1 MTKKNDHHS
10 PFASLADLAQSL
22 KAEEDGREKARLAA
36 RKAVRQKRP
45 ARTSESD
52 DGFAGVEA
60 ELMQLAKARGQEAGK
75 VSGNEAHA
83 GQSDRGGADVTS
95 VDTPSR
101 EKELISK
108 KRATIGKDLP
118 KPGLEA
124 LGPDDLL
131 AAFEA
136 AGKKPDMSVAVSP
149 ARVPAAPLARGGRA
163 GSHVSEAAPGWA
175 DELESAFGGEGVQ
188 KPAVGKVYAILGPT
202 NTGKTHMAIER
213 MVSHSSG
220 LIGLPLRLLAR
231 EVYGKLVDKVG
242 RNKVAL
248 HTGEE
253 RIVPDGAR
261 YHVCTVEAMPAR
273 ADVAFVAIDEV
284 QLAADFDRGHVFT
297 DRLLHL
303 RGREETLLLGADTMK
318 PLVELLLPQATVTSR
333 PRMSQLSYAGSKKL
347 SRLPRRSAVV
357 TFSVNDVYAIAELVR
372 RQKGGAAVVMGG
384 LSPRTR
390 NAQVELFQN
399 GDVDH
404 LIATDAIGM
413 GLNLDLD
420 HVAFAAEKKFDGFQH
435 RRLTAP
441 ELAQIAGRAGRYTRD
456 GTFGVTGRVAPFEDE
471 LVEQLECHIFQ
482 PLKMLQWR
490 NRQLDFSSYGD
501 LIASLEMAPNKAGLT
516 KALPASDV
524 QALELLFKDRD
535 IQSRAYN
542 PQQLKLL
549 WDVCQVPDYRKI
561 APANHSE
568 LIGILFRQLDERGT
582 LSRDWLSAQI
592 DYADRIDGDIDTLA
606 NRIAHIRTWT
616 FIANKKGWLDD
627 PLLWQEKTRAVED
640 RLSDA
645 LHERLTKR
653 FVDRRTSVL
662 MKRLREKTMLEAEI
676 TPAGDVMVEGQHVG
690 QLQGFRFAPDMSA
703 EGNDAKAIHAAAQ
716 KVLSVEFENR
726 SEKIAGAAND
736 QFLLSGDGLL
746 RWQGAPVA
754 RLMAGDSVLKPRLT
768 VLADEGLS
776 GVALENVQSRINL
789 WLSNHINL
797 LLQPL
802 VDLSAAEG
810 LEGIAK
816 GLAFQ
821 LVENLGILDR
831 RAVAEDVRSLDQ
843 DARASLR
850 KFGVRFG
857 AYHIYIPVLLK
868 PAPSTLLVMMWALH
882 NGGLE
887 QEGIVEVP
895 SLSASGR
902 TSIPVDESVSPQLYK
917 RVGFG
922 VYGKRAVR
930 IDILERLADLIRP
943 LLSWRPTD
951 EASEPPEGVMDRGF
965 TVTVAMTSL
974 LGCAGEDF
982 STILKS
988 LGYRVERRKVES
1000 QPVDEAGVGA
1010 SAEVPAADKEDG
1022 TPSEAIADTVS
1033 DAASET
1039 EPAEVTDSVAGG
1051 ASDAVSPQVVVPE
1064 ADSDEVAA
1072 SDVDAGEQAEEEKWI
1087 EIWRPGGR
1095 SDRRGQKPAGR
1106 HKTGGGQ
1113 KEARGKGGKRGGP
1126 RGDGGYKGGDHAR
1139 GGDKGRGK
1147 PRDQGSR
1154 KPQKEADPD
1163 SPFAALAALKANLDK
1178 GK

>member
-1 MTKKNDHHS
+1 MTKNKETDS
-10 PFASLADLAQSL
+10 PFASLADLADVL
-22 KAEEDGREKARLAA
+22 KSDAEGRAAEERL
-36 RKAVRQKRP
+36 KKVPPQEP
-45 ARTSESD
+45 PDTE
-52 DGFAGVEA
+52 DGFAGIEA
-60 ELMQLAKARGQEAGK
+60 ELLE
-75 VSGNEAHA
+75 H
-83 GQSDRGGADVTS
+83 DRQKRSEQGGRSRAPAASIDDLS
-95 VDTPSR
+95 VKPTPNVR
-101 EKELISK
+101 
-108 KRATIGKDLP
+108 DDDQQP
-118 KPGLEA
+118 M
-124 LGPDDLL
+124 PDD
-131 AAFEA
+131 
-136 AGKKPDMSVAVSP
+136 P
-149 ARVPAAPLARGGRA
+149 VPKRRTL
-163 GSHVSEAAPGWA
+163 VQVAPGWA
-175 DELESAFGGEGVQ
+175 DNFAAGDGSNPGAGQLS
-188 KPAVGKVYAILGPT
+188 AILGPT

-220 LIGLPLRLLAR
+220 IIGLPLRLLAR
-231 EVYGKLVDKVG
+231 EVYTKLVAKVG
-242 RNKVAL
+242 KALVAL

-253 RIVPDGAR
+253 RIEPATAR
-261 YHVCTVEAMPAR
+261 YHVCTVEAMPAS

-297 DRLLHL
+297 DRMLHL
-303 RGREETLLLGADTMK
+303 RGREETMLLGAATMK
-318 PLVELLLPQATVTSR
+318 PLVEQLLPKALITSR
-333 PRMSQLSYAGSKKL
+333 PRMSQLSYIGQKKL

-357 TFSVNDVYAIAELVR
+357 TFSVNDVYALAELVR
-372 RQKGGAAVVMGG
+372 RQKGGAAVVMGN

-441 ELAQIAGRAGRYTRD
+441 ELAQIAGRAGRHTRD

-471 LVEQLECHIFQ
+471 LVEQLECHVFQ
-482 PLKMLQWR
+482 PVKMLQWR
-490 NRQLDFSSYGD
+490 SRMLDFSSYGD
-501 LIASLEMAPNKAGLT
+501 LIASLEEPPSQPGLT
-516 KALPASDV
+516 KSLPASDL
-524 QALELLFKDRD
+524 QSLELLYKDRE
-535 IQSRAYN
+535 IKRRVSQ
-542 PQQLKLL
+542 PGQLKLL

-561 APANHSE
+561 APTNHAE
-568 LIGILFRQLDERGT
+568 LVGALFQQLDDRGT

-592 DYADRIDGDIDTLA
+592 AYADRIDGDIDTLA

-616 FIANKKGWLDD
+616 FVANKKGWLDD

-662 MKRLREKTMLEAEI
+662 MKRLREKAMLEAEI

-690 QLQGFRFAPDMSA
+690 QLQGFRFAPDVSA

-746 RWQGAPVA
+746 RWQGAPIAKLVA
-754 RLMAGDSVLKPRLT
+754 GEVVLKPRLM

-776 GVALENVQSRINL
+776 GVALENVQFRINL
-789 WLSNHINL
+789 WLTNHINL

-802 VDLSAAEG
+802 VDLSGTEE
-810 LEGIAK
+810 LEGISK

-831 RAVAEDVRSLDQ
+831 RTVADDVRSLDQ
-843 DARASLR
+843 EARASLR

-857 AYHIYIPVLLK
+857 AYHIYIPALLK

-887 QEGIVEVP
+887 QDGVVDVP
-895 SLSASGR
+895 ALSASGR
-902 TSIPVDESVSPQLYK
+902 TSIPITEGISPQLYK
-917 RVGFG
+917 TVGFG

-943 LLSWRPTD
+943 LLSWRPTED
-951 EASEPPEGVMDRGF
+951 APEPPEGVMDRGF

-988 LGYRVERRKVES
+988 LGYRVERRKIE
-1000 QPVDEAGVGA
+1000 
-1010 SAEVPAADKEDG
+1010 
-1022 TPSEAIADTVS
+1022 TPE
-1033 DAASET
+1033 ASET
-1039 EPAEVTDSVAGG
+1039 ADSGEIASGQQTGSSESGDGTEAVQSDAEVETG
-1051 ASDAVSPQVVVPE
+1051 AVSPQKDEHSQVETSE
-1064 ADSDEVAA
+1064 ADPDPSKAKDDTGTIEVA
-1072 SDVDAGEQAEEEKWI
+1072 DAAEAAEEEEKWL

-1095 SDRRGQKPAGR
+1095 GDRRPNRSGAKKP
-1106 HKTGGGQ
+1106 GGF
-1113 KEARGKGGKRGGP
+1113 KDARSNKGGKRSQRSEGVP
-1126 RGDGGYKGGDHAR
+1126 KGGDRSR
-1139 GGDKGRGK
+1139 GGEKGRGK
-1147 PRDQGSR
+1147 PRDQAPR
-1154 KPQKEADPD
+1154 KPEKVADPD

>member
-1 MTKKNDHHS
+1 MTKKPDIDS
-10 PFASLADLAQSL
+10 PFASLADLGKSL
-22 KAEEDGREKARLAA
+22 KADAQEKERKEQDARRAA
-36 RKAVRQKRP
+36 RKAAAAAGK
-45 ARTSESD
+45 D
-52 DGFAGVEA
+52 NGFAGIEA
-60 ELMQLAKARGQEAGK
+60 ELMQLAEARGTVGTSKKATPRLKQAPRQTDPGSPSLAGAAKVPVGK
-75 VSGNEAHA
+75 VLGPAP
-83 GQSDRGGADVTS
+83 
-95 VDTPSR
+95 TP
-101 EKELISK
+101 
-108 KRATIGKDLP
+108 P
-118 KPGLEA
+118 KPSSLKTA
-124 LGPDDLL
+124 LPLV
-131 AAFEA
+131 ARETAR
-136 AGKKPDMSVAVSP
+136 SVVKSSP
-149 ARVPAAPLARGGRA
+149 HLV
-163 GSHVSEAAPGWA
+163 EDAPGWA
-175 DELESAFGGEGVQ
+175 DEFARLPRNPSGMGQV
-188 KPAVGKVYAILGPT
+188 KAILGPT

-213 MVSHSSG
+213 MVAHSSG
-220 LIGLPLRLLAR
+220 IIGLPLRLLAR
-231 EVYGKLVDKVG
+231 EVYGKVVAKVG
-242 RNKVAL
+242 KEHVAL

-261 YHVCTVEAMPAR
+261 YHVCTVEAMPAH

-284 QLAADFDRGHVFT
+284 QLAADFERGHVFT
-297 DRLLHL
+297 DRMLHL
-303 RGREETLLLGADTMK
+303 RGREETLLLGAATMA
-318 PLVELLLPQATVTSR
+318 PLIEQILPGVSVTSR
-333 PRMSQLSYAGSKKL
+333 PRMSQLTYEGQKKL

-441 ELAQIAGRAGRYTRD
+441 ELAQIAGRAGRHTRD

-471 LVEQLECHIFQ
+471 LVEQLECHVFQ
-482 PLKMLQWR
+482 PVKMMQWR
-490 NRQLDFSSYGD
+490 NRLLDFNSYRD
-501 LIASLEMAPNKAGLT
+501 LIASLEVPPERAGLT
-516 KALPASDV
+516 KALPASDL
-524 QALELLFKDRD
+524 QALELLFRDRQ
-535 IQSRAYN
+535 IQRRASS
-542 PQQLKLL
+542 PDRLKLL

-561 APANHSE
+561 APANHAE
-568 LIGILFRQLDERGT
+568 LIGILFQQLDDWGI

-592 DYADRIDGDIDTLA
+592 AYADRIDGDIDTLA

-653 FVDRRTSVL
+653 FIDRRTSVL
-662 MKRLREKTMLEAEI
+662 MKRLREKAMLEAEI
-676 TPAGDVMVEGQHVG
+676 TATGDVLVEGQHVG
-690 QLQGFRFAPDMSA
+690 QLQGFRFAPDVSA
-703 EGNDAKAIHAAAQ
+703 EGADAKAIHAAAQ
-716 KVLSVEFENR
+716 KVLSVEFESR

-746 RWQGAPVA
+746 RWQGAPIAKLVA
-754 RLMAGDSVLKPRLT
+754 GDVVLRPRLM

-776 GVALENVQSRINL
+776 GQALENVQSRINL
-789 WLSNHINL
+789 WLNNHVNL

-802 VDLSAAEG
+802 VELSDTGE
-810 LEGIAK
+810 LDGIAK

-831 RAVAEDVRSLDQ
+831 RTVADDVRALDQ

-857 AYHIYIPVLLK
+857 AYHIYIPALLK
-868 PAPSTLLVMMWALH
+868 PAPSTLLVMLWALH
-882 NGGLE
+882 NGGLD
-887 QEGIVEVP
+887 QKGVVEVP
-895 SLSASGR
+895 ALSASGR
-902 TSIPVDESVSPQLYK
+902 TSIPVDEEISPQLYK
-917 RVGFG
+917 TVGFG

-951 EASEPPEGVMDRGF
+951 ETSEPPEGVMDRGF

-982 STILKS
+982 SAILKA
-988 LGYRVERRKVES
+988 LGYRVERRKVDPKPEEPAS
-1000 QPVDEAGVGA
+1000 PEAASSEAAAASEDA
-1010 SAEVPAADKEDG
+1010 SAEASESAATDEPAA
-1022 TPSEAIADTVS
+1022 PVEAEAPAAEVADAP
-1033 DAASET
+1033 DAAAEASAPESVSE
-1039 EPAEVTDSVAGG
+1039 
-1051 ASDAVSPQVVVPE
+1051 E
-1064 ADSDEVAA
+1064 AQSEE
-1072 SDVDAGEQAEEEKWI
+1072 AGEPEEEWI

-1095 SDRRGQKPAGR
+1095 GDRKSNHRS
-1106 HKTGGGQ
+1106 GGPRNNKANGPR
-1113 KEARGKGGKRGGP
+1113 EARSFKGGKRGQGQDA
-1126 RGDGGYKGGDHAR
+1126 RGGEGGFKGGDR
-1139 GGDKGRGK
+1139 SRSGDKKRGK
-1147 PRDQGSR
+1147 PHTSAPR
-1154 KPQKEADPD
+1154 KPEKVADPD
-1163 SPFAALAALKANLDK
+1163 SPFAALAALKENLDK

>member
-1 MTKKNDHHS
+1 MTKKPVPDS
-10 PFASLADLAQSL
+10 PFASLAGLSDSL
-22 KAEEDGREKARLAA
+22 KVEAEKKSQAEQAA
-36 RKAVRQKRP
+36 RKASIK
-45 ARTSESD
+45 ARKEASG
-52 DGFAGVEA
+52 GFAGIEA
-60 ELMQLAKARGQEAGK
+60 ELMRHAKAEARPSAKAVTGTHK
-75 VSGNEAHA
+75 LQKAPESSLPEPSLEEQFLDRLSQKGYSDSQR
-83 GQSDRGGADVTS
+83 QSSDV
-95 VDTPSR
+95 
-101 EKELISK
+101 
-108 KRATIGKDLP
+108 
-118 KPGLEA
+118 
-124 LGPDDLL
+124 
-131 AAFEA
+131 A
-136 AGKKPDMSVAVSP
+136 AGEID
-149 ARVPAAPLARGGRA
+149 ARAAKTQYGRTA
-163 GSHVSEAAPGWA
+163 SKLSEAAPGWA
-175 DELESAFGGEGVQ
+175 DDFGVTPGS
-188 KPAVGKVYAILGPT
+188 KPVIGRVNALLGPT

-213 MVSHSSG
+213 MVRHSSG
-220 LIGLPLRLLAR
+220 IIGLPLRLLAR
-231 EVYGKLVDKVG
+231 EVYGKLVEKVG
-242 RNKVAL
+242 KDLVAL

-253 RIVPDGAR
+253 RIVPASAR
-261 YHVCTVEAMPAR
+261 YHVCTVEAMPAK

-284 QLAADFDRGHVFT
+284 QLAADFERGHVFT

-303 RGREETLLLGADTMK
+303 RGREETLFLGAATMQ
-318 PLVELLLPQATVTSR
+318 PMIEQLLPNATITSR
-333 PRMSQLSYAGSKKL
+333 VRMSQLTYAGSKKL

-357 TFSVNDVYAIAELVR
+357 TFSANDVYAIAELVR
-372 RQKGGAAVVMGG
+372 RQKGGAAVVMGS

-390 NAQVELFQN
+390 NAQVEMFQN

-435 RRLTAP
+435 RRLTAA

-456 GTFGVTGRVAPFEDE
+456 GTFGVTGRVSPFEDE
-471 LVEQLECHIFQ
+471 LVEQLECHVFQ
-482 PLKMLQWR
+482 PIKMLQWR
-490 NRQLDFSSYGD
+490 SRLLDFSSYSD
-501 LIASLEMAPNKAGLT
+501 LIATLEVPPDRAGLT
-516 KALPASDV
+516 KSLPASDL
-524 QALELLFKDRD
+524 QALELLFKDKD
-535 IQSRAYN
+535 IQRRAN
-542 PQQLKLL
+542 SPERLKLL
-549 WDVCQVPDYRKI
+549 WEVCQVPDYRKI
-561 APANHSE
+561 APANHAD
-568 LIGILFRQLDERGT
+568 LIGIIFQQLDDWGV

-592 DYADRIDGDIDTLA
+592 GYADRIDGDIDTLA

-627 PLLWQEKTRAVED
+627 PVLWQEKTRAVED

-662 MKRLREKTMLEAEI
+662 MKRLREKAMLEAEI
-676 TPAGDVMVEGQHVG
+676 TATGDVLVEGQLVG
-690 QLQGFRFAPDMSA
+690 QLQGFRFAPDVSA

-746 RWQGAPVA
+746 RWLGAPIAKLV
-754 RLMAGDSVLKPRLT
+754 AGDSVLKPRLM

-776 GVALENVQSRINL
+776 GQALEYVQSRINL
-789 WLSNHINL
+789 WLNNHVNL

-802 VDLSAAEG
+802 VDLAESEE
-810 LEGIAK
+810 LEGVAK

-831 RAVAEDVRSLDQ
+831 RSVSEDVRSLDQ

-868 PAPSTLLVMMWALH
+868 PAPSSMLVMMWALH
-882 NGGLE
+882 NGGLD
-887 QEGIVEVP
+887 QDGIVEVP

-902 TSIPVDESVSPQLYK
+902 TSIPVNEGISPSLYK
-917 RVGFG
+917 TVGFG

-943 LLSWRPTD
+943 LLSWRATEESP
-951 EASEPPEGVMDRGF
+951 EPPEGVMERGF

-988 LGYRVERRKVES
+988 LGYRVERRKI
-1000 QPVDEAGVGA
+1000 EA
-1010 SAEVPAADKEDG
+1010 EPAAKSEDSG
-1022 TPSEAIADTVS
+1022 ETAAVETP
-1033 DAASET
+1033 
-1039 EPAEVTDSVAGG
+1039 
-1051 ASDAVSPQVVVPE
+1051 ASDATDAANASDQSEAVVVDATSPQE
-1064 ADSDEVAA
+1064 DAKAGEG
-1072 SDVDAGEQAEEEKWI
+1072 VDADPTAAVVEEEKWL

-1095 SDRRGQKPAGR
+1095 GDRKPNRSGAR
-1106 HKTGGGQ
+1106 NKPTPKEPKANTGSRQ
-1113 KEARGKGGKRGGP
+1113 AQRLE
-1126 RGDGGYKGGDHAR
+1126 GGYKGSNRSGNGNE
-1139 GGDKGRGK
+1139 GGNKNANRQRNGEKGRGK
-1147 PRDQGSR
+1147 PREQAPR
-1154 KPQKEADPD
+1154 KPQKVADPD
-1163 SPFAALAALKANLDK
+1163 SPFAALAALKASLDK

>member
-1 MTKKNDHHS
+1 MTKKKHTDS
-10 PFASLADLAQSL
+10 PFASLAGLADSL
-22 KAEEDGREKARLAA
+22 KGEAEAKARAEAEDRLRVKRAETIAA
-36 RKAVRQKRP
+36 GRP
-45 ARTSESD
+45 DA
-52 DGFAGVEA
+52 FAGIEA
-60 ELMQLAKARGQEAGK
+60 ELMRRAQDQGLPDERASRPKTDQPFAGAHLKDKPSADEPSMEAQMAALL
-75 VSGNEAHA
+75 SA
-83 GQSDRGGADVTS
+83 SDPVVEDRQ
-95 VDTPSR
+95 
-101 EKELISK
+101 
-108 KRATIGKDLP
+108 
-118 KPGLEA
+118 
-124 LGPDDLL
+124 
-131 AAFEA
+131 
-136 AGKKPDMSVAVSP
+136 
-149 ARVPAAPLARGGRA
+149 AAPRTKPKAKFKSKAAPKAKRSADQGARAHIHRL
-163 GSHVSEAAPGWA
+163 SEQAPGWA
-175 DELESAFGGEGVQ
+175 DNVGFERRGN
-188 KPAVGKVYAILGPT
+188 PALGHVHAILGPT

-213 MVSHSSG
+213 MVAHSSG
-220 LIGLPLRLLAR
+220 IIGLPLRLLAR
-231 EVYGKLVDKVG
+231 EVYGKLVAKVG
-242 RNKVAL
+242 PEAVAL

-253 RIVPDGAR
+253 RIVPQGAR
-261 YHVCTVEAMPAR
+261 YHVCTVEAMPAH

-284 QLAADFDRGHVFT
+284 QLASDFERGHVFT

-303 RGREETLLLGADTMK
+303 RGREETLLLGAATMQ
-318 PLVELLLPQATVTSR
+318 PMVEQLLPGATITSR
-333 PRMSQLSYAGSKKL
+333 PRMSQLTYEGQKKL

-372 RQKGGAAVVMGG
+372 RQKGGAAVVMGS

-413 GLNLDLD
+413 GLNLDVD

-435 RRLTAP
+435 RRLTAA
-441 ELAQIAGRAGRYTRD
+441 ELAQIAGRAGRHTRD
-456 GTFGVTGRVAPFEDE
+456 GTFGVTGRVSPFEDE
-471 LVEQLECHIFQ
+471 LVEQLECHVFQ
-482 PLKMLQWR
+482 PVKMLQWR
-490 NRQLDFSSYGD
+490 NRMLDFSSYGD
-501 LIASLEMAPNKAGLT
+501 LIASLEVAPSQPGLT

-524 QALELLFKDRD
+524 QALELLYKDRD
-535 IQSRAYN
+535 IQRRTDSPDCLR
-542 PQQLKLL
+542 LL

-561 APANHSE
+561 APANHAE
-568 LIGILFRQLDERGT
+568 LIGVLFQQLEERGT
-582 LSRDWLSAQI
+582 LSNDWLTAQI
-592 DYADRIDGDIDTLA
+592 AYADRIDGDIDTLA

-616 FIANKKGWLDD
+616 FVANKKGWLDE

-653 FVDRRTSVL
+653 FIDRRTSVL
-662 MKRLREKTMLEAEI
+662 MKRLREKAMLEAEI
-676 TPAGDVMVEGQHVG
+676 TPAGDVLVEGQHVG
-690 QLQGFRFAPDMSA
+690 QLQGFRFAPDVSA

-736 QFLLSGDGLL
+736 QFLLSGDGIL
-746 RWQGAPVA
+746 RWQGAPIAKLV
-754 RLMAGDSVLKPRLT
+754 AGDVVLKPRLM

-802 VDLSAAEG
+802 VDLSTVEE

-831 RAVAEDVRSLDQ
+831 RSVSEDVRSLDQ

-857 AYHIYIPVLLK
+857 AYHIYIPALLK
-868 PAPSTLLVMMWALH
+868 PAPSTMLVMMWALH
-882 NGGLE
+882 NGGLD
-887 QEGIVEVP
+887 QEGIQDVP
-895 SLSASGR
+895 ALSASGR
-902 TSIPVDESVSPQLYK
+902 TSIPINEAIAPQLYK
-917 RVGFG
+917 TVGFG

-943 LLSWRPTD
+943 LLSWRPTE
-951 EASEPPEGVMDRGF
+951 EAPEPPEGAVERGF

-988 LGYRVERRKVES
+988 LGYRVERRRIEPEQPAEKPAETEAAAPVEGETAVAEA
-1000 QPVDEAGVGA
+1000 VDAEDKSGDASADADTSPQEAAPADAVVEAG
-1010 SAEVPAADKEDG
+1010 AE
-1022 TPSEAIADTVS
+1022 EAKA
-1033 DAASET
+1033 
-1039 EPAEVTDSVAGG
+1039 
-1051 ASDAVSPQVVVPE
+1051 E
-1064 ADSDEVAA
+1064 ADSEPE
-1072 SDVDAGEQAEEEKWI
+1072 EQWL

-1095 SDRRGQKPAGR
+1095 GDRRPQRSGQRNAKPGQKD
-1106 HKTGGGQ
+1106 
-1113 KEARGKGGKRGGP
+1113 ARGKGGKRGGP
-1126 RGDGGYKGGDHAR
+1126 RNQDGGQKGQDR
-1139 GGDKGRGK
+1139 SRNNDKGRGK
-1147 PRDQGSR
+1147 PRDQTSR
-1154 KPQKEADPD
+1154 KPEKVADPD

>member
-1 MTKKNDHHS
+1 M
-10 PFASLADLAQSL
+10 
-22 KAEEDGREKARLAA
+22 
-36 RKAVRQKRP
+36 
-45 ARTSESD
+45 
-52 DGFAGVEA
+52 
-60 ELMQLAKARGQEAGK
+60 
-75 VSGNEAHA
+75 
-83 GQSDRGGADVTS
+83 
-95 VDTPSR
+95 
-101 EKELISK
+101 
-108 KRATIGKDLP
+108 
-118 KPGLEA
+118 
-124 LGPDDLL
+124 
-131 AAFEA
+131 
-136 AGKKPDMSVAVSP
+136 VA
-149 ARVPAAPLARGGRA
+149 
-163 GSHVSEAAPGWA
+163 
-175 DELESAFGGEGVQ
+175 
-188 KPAVGKVYAILGPT
+188 
-202 NTGKTHMAIER
+202 
-213 MVSHSSG
+213 HSSG
-220 LIGLPLRLLAR
+220 IIGLPLRLLAR
-231 EVYGKLVDKVG
+231 EVYGRLVAKVG
-242 RNKVAL
+242 KAQVAL

-261 YHVCTVEAMPAR
+261 YHACTVEAMPSE
-273 ADVAFVAIDEV
+273 ADVAFVAIDEI
-284 QLAADFDRGHVFT
+284 QLAADFERGHVFT
-297 DRLLHL
+297 DRMLNL
-303 RGREETLLLGADTMK
+303 RGREETLLLGAATMK
-318 PLVELLLPQATVTSR
+318 PLIEQLLPKATITSR
-333 PRMSQLSYAGSKKL
+333 PRLSQLSYMGQKKL

-372 RQKGGAAVVMGG
+372 RQKGGAAVVMGS

-435 RRLTAP
+435 RRLTAA
-441 ELAQIAGRAGRYTRD
+441 ELAQIAGRAGRHTSD

-482 PLKMLQWR
+482 PVKMMQWR
-490 NRQLDFSSYGD
+490 SRLLDFTSYAD
-501 LIASLEMAPNKAGLT
+501 LIASLEVTPNQPGLT
-516 KALPASDV
+516 RSLPASDL
-524 QALELLFKDRD
+524 QALELLYKNRD
-535 IQSRAYN
+535 IKRRAN
-542 PQQLKLL
+542 HPERLKLL

-561 APANHSE
+561 APANHAE
-568 LIGILFRQLDERGT
+568 LIGLLYQQLDDRGI
-582 LSRDWLSAQI
+582 LSEDWLSAQI
-592 DYADRIDGDIDTLA
+592 AYADRIDGDIDTLA

-616 FIANKKGWLDD
+616 FVANKKGWLDD

-653 FVDRRTSVL
+653 FLDRRTSVL
-662 MKRLREKTMLEAEI
+662 MKRLREKAMLEAEI
-676 TPAGDVMVEGQHVG
+676 TPAGDVLVEGQHVG
-690 QLQGFRFAPDMSA
+690 QLHGFRFAPDVSA

-736 QFLLSGDGLL
+736 QFLLSGDGML
-746 RWQGAPVA
+746 RWQGAPIAKLV
-754 RLMAGDSVLKPRLT
+754 AGDDVLKPRLT
-768 VLADEGLS
+768 ILADEGLT
-776 GVALENVQSRINL
+776 GAALENVQNRINL

-802 VDLSAAEG
+802 VDLSSAEE

-831 RAVAEDVRSLDQ
+831 RSVADDVRSLDQ
-843 DARASLR
+843 EARASLR

-857 AYHIYIPVLLK
+857 AYHIYVPALLK

-887 QEGIVEVP
+887 QDGVVEVP

-902 TSIPVDESVSPQLYK
+902 TSIPVNEAITPALYK
-917 RVGFG
+917 TVGFG

-943 LLSWRPTD
+943 LLSWRPTE
-951 EASEPPEGVMDRGF
+951 EAPEPPEGVVDRGF

-988 LGYRVERRKVES
+988 LGYRVERRKIEPTPVEA
-1000 QPVDEAGVGA
+1000 DEAAKPAGEATAEAAEATDASETPATLEAGDEGASETSAPSETQAPSDSEGPAADEDKSAEAANEPAEEA
-1010 SAEVPAADKEDG
+1010 SAEGKAV
-1022 TPSEAIADTVS
+1022 
-1033 DAASET
+1033 
-1039 EPAEVTDSVAGG
+1039 AE
-1051 ASDAVSPQVVVPE
+1051 E
-1064 ADSDEVAA
+1064 
-1072 SDVDAGEQAEEEKWI
+1072 EEEKWL

-1095 SDRRGQKPAGR
+1095 GDKRPNRSGQRPRSGSRSGHGDGQKD
-1106 HKTGGGQ
+1106 GQ
-1113 KEARGKGGKRGGP
+1113 RDFRGKGGGKRGGGP
-1126 RGDGGYKGGDHAR
+1126 RSEGGHKGGDRPR
-1139 GGDKGRGK
+1139 GGDKNRGK
-1147 PRDQGSR
+1147 PRDQGAR
-1154 KPQKEADPD
+1154 KPEKVADPD

-1178 GK
+1178 KK

>member
-1 MTKKNDHHS
+1 MPTHRQAIGTAMTKKKHTDS
-10 PFASLADLAQSL
+10 PFASLAGLADSL
-22 KAEEDGREKARLAA
+22 KGEAEAKARAEAEERLRVKRAETIAAGRPDA
-36 RKAVRQKRP
+36 
-45 ARTSESD
+45 
-52 DGFAGVEA
+52 FAGIEA
-60 ELMQLAKARGQEAGK
+60 ELMRHAQDQGLQNQELAKPKARTLTTASQQKAAQL
-75 VSGNEAHA
+75 SALP
-83 GQSDRGGADVTS
+83 GAS
-95 VDTPSR
+95 ASFHPNP
-101 EKELISK
+101 ESK
-108 KRATIGKDLP
+108 P
-118 KPGLEA
+118 KPKSKFRPRA
-124 LGPDDLL
+124 IPK
-131 AAFEA
+131 A
-136 AGKKPDMSVAVSP
+136 KSP
-149 ARVPAAPLARGGRA
+149 TGEGERA
-163 GSHVSEAAPGWA
+163 HIRRLSEQAPGWA
-175 DELESAFGGEGVQ
+175 DNIGFEKRGN
-188 KPAVGKVYAILGPT
+188 PALGYVHAVLGPT

-213 MVSHSSG
+213 MVAHSSG

-242 RNKVAL
+242 AAAVAL

-253 RIVPDGAR
+253 RIVPPGAR
-261 YHVCTVEAMPAR
+261 YHVCTVEAMPAY

-284 QLAADFDRGHVFT
+284 QLAADFERGHVFT

-303 RGREETLLLGADTMK
+303 RGREETLLLGAATMQ
-318 PLVELLLPQATVTSR
+318 PMVEQLLPGATITSR
-333 PRMSQLSYAGSKKL
+333 PRMSQLTYEGQKKL

-372 RQKGGAAVVMGG
+372 RQKGGAAVVMGS

-413 GLNLDLD
+413 GLNLDVD

-435 RRLTAP
+435 RRLTAA
-441 ELAQIAGRAGRYTRD
+441 ELAQIAGRAGRHTRD
-456 GTFGVTGRVAPFEDE
+456 GTFGVTGRVSPFEDE
-471 LVEQLECHIFQ
+471 LVEQLECHVFQ
-482 PLKMLQWR
+482 PVKMLQWR
-490 NRQLDFSSYGD
+490 NRMLDFSSYGD
-501 LIASLEMAPNKAGLT
+501 LIGSLEAAPNLPGLT
-516 KALPASDV
+516 KALPASDL
-524 QALELLFKDRD
+524 QALELLYKDRD
-535 IQSRAYN
+535 IQQRADS
-542 PQQLKLL
+542 PECLRLL

-561 APANHSE
+561 APANHAE
-568 LIGILFRQLDERGT
+568 LIGVLFRQLEERGT
-582 LSRDWLSAQI
+582 LSNDWLNAQI
-592 DYADRIDGDIDTLA
+592 SYADRIDGDIDTLA

-616 FIANKKGWLDD
+616 FVANKKGWLEE

-653 FVDRRTSVL
+653 FIDRRTSVL
-662 MKRLREKTMLEAEI
+662 MKRLREKAMLEAEI
-676 TPAGDVMVEGQHVG
+676 TPAGDVLVEGQHVG
-690 QLQGFRFAPDMSA
+690 QLQGFRFAPDVSA

-746 RWQGAPVA
+746 RWQGAPIAKLV
-754 RLMAGDSVLKPRLT
+754 AGDTVLKPRLM
-768 VLADEGLS
+768 VLADEGLT

-789 WLSNHINL
+789 WLSNHVNL

-802 VDLSAAEG
+802 VDLSTTEE

-831 RAVAEDVRSLDQ
+831 RSVAEDVRSLDQ

-857 AYHIYIPVLLK
+857 AYHIYIPALLK
-868 PAPSTLLVMMWALH
+868 PAPSTMLVMMWALH

-887 QEGIVEVP
+887 QEGIQDVP
-895 SLSASGR
+895 ALSASGR
-902 TSIPVDESVSPQLYK
+902 TSIPVDEAITPQLYK
-917 RVGFG
+917 TVGFG

-943 LLSWRPTD
+943 LLSWRPTED
-951 EASEPPEGVMDRGF
+951 APEPPEGAVERGF

-988 LGYRVERRKVES
+988 LGYRVERRRIEPDVAA
-1000 QPVDEAGVGA
+1000 EAEA
-1010 SAEVPAADKEDG
+1010 AVPAESG
-1022 TPSEAIADTVS
+1022 EA
-1033 DAASET
+1033 AA
-1039 EPAEVTDSVAGG
+1039 PAEVADSESEAAAVD
-1051 ASDAVSPQVVVPE
+1051 SDTSPQ
-1064 ADSDEVAA
+1064 EVAPA
-1072 SDVDAGEQAEEEKWI
+1072 EAAVAADAQEAKTQEDEPEEQWL

-1095 SDRRGQKPAGR
+1095 GDRRPQRSGARNAKSGS
-1106 HKTGGGQ
+1106 

-1126 RGDGGYKGGDHAR
+1126 RQQDGGPKGQDR
-1139 GGDKGRGK
+1139 SRSKDKGRGK
-1147 PRDQGSR
+1147 PRDQAPR
-1154 KPQKEADPD
+1154 RPEKVADPD